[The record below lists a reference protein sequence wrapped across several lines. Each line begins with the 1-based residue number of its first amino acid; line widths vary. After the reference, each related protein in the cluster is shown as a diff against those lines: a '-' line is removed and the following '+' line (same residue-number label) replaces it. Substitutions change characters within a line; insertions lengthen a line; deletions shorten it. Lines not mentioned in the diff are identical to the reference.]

1 MKKGIILLQ
10 IISFLAFTGCYRNKT
25 KVVRLTTSAEM
36 AEYSGKSYD
45 LKFSGLSSRYDFTV
59 QVQITNKTNKYLM
72 VKFADST
79 ISNSAY
85 VEEEEV
91 FNVNL
96 TSDAVG
102 SEVNYIGVPGFESSY
117 AHTEKVNI
125 SLSDQIVFT
134 STIDGVKFIIS
145 GLVRHP
151 IL

>member
-1 MKKGIILLQ
+1 MKKGIILLP
-10 IISFLAFTGCYRNKT
+10 IISFLAFTGCYRNKM
-25 KVVRLTTSAEM
+25 KVVRLTASSDM
-36 AEYSGKSYD
+36 AEYSRKSYD
-45 LKFSGLSSRYDFTV
+45 LKFSGLYSRYDFRV

-72 VKFADST
+72 VRFADST

-85 VEEEEV
+85 VEEEV

-102 SEVNYIGVPGFESSY
+102 SEVNYIGVPGFELSY
-117 AHTEKVNI
+117 ALTEKVDI
-125 SLSDQIVFT
+125 SFSDQIVFT

-145 GLVRHP
+145 GLVRRP